1 MMGVHRAL
9 VYFTRQRVLAGMR
22 NPQLARDVRKQAKR
36 AIALLEQGL
45 GRLEDRSELRSS
57 G

>member
-1 MMGVHRAL
+1 MMGVNRAL
-9 VYFTRQRVLAGMR
+9 VYFARERVLAGMR